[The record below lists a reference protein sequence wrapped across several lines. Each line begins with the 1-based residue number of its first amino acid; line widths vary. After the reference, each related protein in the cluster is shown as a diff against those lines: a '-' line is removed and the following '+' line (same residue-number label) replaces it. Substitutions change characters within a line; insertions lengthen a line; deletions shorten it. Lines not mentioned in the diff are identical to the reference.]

1 MSTDELDRLL
11 TRDEVA
17 DLLHVHPVTVS
28 TMVRQGRLR
37 AVKIGGRALRI
48 PAGVVAAFIAGGD
61 EPPAI
66 PSDHW
71 PPTSPLW

>member
-11 TRDEVA
+11 TRNEVA

-28 TMVRQGRLR
+28 TMVREGRLR
-37 AVKIGGRALRI
+37 AVKIGRALRI
-48 PAGVVAAFIAGGD
+48 PAGVVAAFIAGID